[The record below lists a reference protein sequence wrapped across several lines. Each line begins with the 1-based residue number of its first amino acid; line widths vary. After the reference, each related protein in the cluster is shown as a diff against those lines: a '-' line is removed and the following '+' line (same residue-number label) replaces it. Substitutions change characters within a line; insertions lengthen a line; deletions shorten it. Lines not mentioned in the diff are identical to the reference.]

1 MAIPSKI
8 EISTS
13 LLIDIIRS
21 MVESVPGVDDKSPI
35 NIKIV
40 TEDGTSTVIK
50 IKCKAQKEFVN
61 LFELA
66 LSIQEAVHFKLT
78 KDLNGGNIAVNVEIE

>member
-1 MAIPSKI
+1 MGKLSKI

-13 LLIDIIRS
+13 LLIDILHNL
-21 MVESVPGVDDKSPI
+21 VESVPGVDVKSPI

-40 TEDGTSTVIK
+40 SENGTSVIK

-66 LSIQEAVHFKLT
+66 LSIQEVVHFKLT
-78 KDLNGGNIAVNVEIE
+78 KDLDGDDIAVNVEIE